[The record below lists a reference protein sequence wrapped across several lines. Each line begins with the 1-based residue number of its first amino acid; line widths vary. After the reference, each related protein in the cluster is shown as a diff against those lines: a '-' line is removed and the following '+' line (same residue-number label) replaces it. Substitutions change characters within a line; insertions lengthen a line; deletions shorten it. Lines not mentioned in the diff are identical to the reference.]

1 MDITKMILEE
11 YAKTKSTK
19 EVAMCE
25 KNLDKEE
32 INLIE
37 VLNCE
42 QRKSFMDM
50 RKCYFHLLMECEKE
64 VVNFTLNFIKAIFNK

>member
-1 MDITKMILEE
+1 MDITKIILEE
-11 YAKTKSTK
+11 YVKTKSTK
-19 EVAMCE
+19 VVVEGE
-25 KNLDKEE
+25 KRLDKEE
-32 INLIE
+32 NNLIE
-37 VLNCE
+37 VLSCE

>member
-1 MDITKMILEE
+1 MDITKIILEE

-19 EVAMCE
+19 VVVECE
-25 KNLDKEE
+25 KRLDKEKN
-32 INLIE
+32 NLIE

-64 VVNFTLNFIKAIFNK
+64 IVNFTLTFIKAIFNK

>member
-1 MDITKMILEE
+1 MDITKIILEE
-11 YAKTKSTK
+11 YVKTKSTK
-19 EVAMCE
+19 VVVECE
-25 KNLDKEE
+25 KRLDKEE
-32 INLIE
+32 NNLIE

-64 VVNFTLNFIKAIFNK
+64 VVNFTLTFIKAIFNK

>member
-1 MDITKMILEE
+1 MDITKIILEE
-11 YAKTKSTK
+11 YAKAKSSK
-19 EVAMCE
+19 EVEECE
-25 KNLDKEE
+25 FELDEE
-32 INLIE
+32 ENNLIE

>member
-1 MDITKMILEE
+1 MDITKIILEE

-19 EVAMCE
+19 VVVECE
-25 KNLDKEE
+25 KKLDEE
-32 INLIE
+32 ENNLIE
-37 VLNCE
+37 VLNCD